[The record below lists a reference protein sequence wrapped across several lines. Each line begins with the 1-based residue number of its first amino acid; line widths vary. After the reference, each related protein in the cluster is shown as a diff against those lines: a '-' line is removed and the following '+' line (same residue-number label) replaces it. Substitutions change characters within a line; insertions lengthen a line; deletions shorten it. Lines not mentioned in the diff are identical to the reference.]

1 MVDRWLDESLWGY
14 RPLPLFLAAWSL
26 IILAT
31 ESFALKHSKKWRWL
45 GLSTLSGVLLWLG
58 FPTLPL
64 PFLMFIAFIPLLIVE
79 HEISEAREGTNK
91 WAVFKYSYHTF
102 VLWNILTT
110 YWVANTAFIA
120 SLVAIWLN
128 SFFMTIPFLLF
139 HQTRKVLPK
148 LTYLAFTAFWLTFE
162 YIHLNWEI
170 SWTWLNLGNSFAS
183 LPSLIQWYEYT
194 GVFGGTLWV
203 LWMNVLLLPIA
214 ILLIK
219 KEKVQWTKWVS
230 PLAVL
235 LIPTIISFVIYSNY
249 EEKGKLAEVVT
260 TQPIYEPHYE
270 KFNLPKAQQVEGLIE
285 LAKAKITD
293 QTQYV
298 LFPETVVG
306 AIKKNELGKEKLTR
320 RMRDFVSAYPDL
332 KLVTGVTTYQFLT
345 ETNPDKL
352 PESARKSAGT
362 NGTVNYYEVYNSAI
376 QLDNQNTE
384 IPFYIKSKL
393 VPGAEFLPYQQF
405 FFWLEPLVHTL
416 GGSLEGLG
424 NQAEREVFTSNSGK
438 IAPAICYESVYGE
451 YAAGYVR
458 NGAEAIFVMTNDG
471 WWDNTAGHRQHLQFA
486 SLRAIETRRD
496 VVRSA
501 NMGSSTFINQ
511 RGEITQRGEYG
522 VATALRNEVHFNNDI
537 TFYTIWGDMIGRI
550 GMFTAILV
558 LMNVFVKGVVK
569 KENGIV
575 QKSVSKT

>member
-1 MVDRWLDESLWGY
+1 MVDRYLEESLWGY

-26 IILAT
+26 LVLAT

-58 FPTLPL
+58 FPTLSL
-64 PFLMFIAFIPLLIVE
+64 PFFMFIAFIPLLIVE
-79 HEISEAREGTNK
+79 QEISEAREGTNK

-183 LPSLIQWYEYT
+183 LPSLVQWYEYT
-194 GVFGGTLWV
+194 GVFGGTLWI
-203 LWMNVLLLPIA
+203 LWMNILLLPIV

-219 KEKVQWTKWVS
+219 KEKVQWTNWVS

-235 LIPTIISFVIYSNY
+235 LIPAIASLVIYNNY
-249 EEKGKLAEVVT
+249 EEKGKLVEVVT

-270 KFNLPKAQQVEGLIE
+270 KFNLPKTQQVEGLIE
-285 LAKAKITD
+285 LAKSKITD

-298 LFPETVVG
+298 LFPETVAG
-306 AIKKNELGKEKLTR
+306 AIEKSELGKEKLTR
-320 RMRDFVSAYPDL
+320 RMRDFVNAYPDL

-352 PESARKSAGT
+352 PESARKSPSK

-376 QLDNQNTE
+376 QLDNQSRE

-424 NQAEREVFTSNSGK
+424 NQAEREVFSSNSGK

-451 YAAGYVR
+451 YTAGYIR

-501 NMGSSTFINQ
+501 NMGSSAFINQ

-522 VATALRNEVHFNNDI
+522 VATALRHEVHFNDEI

-569 KENGIV
+569 KDKE
-575 QKSVSKT
+575 